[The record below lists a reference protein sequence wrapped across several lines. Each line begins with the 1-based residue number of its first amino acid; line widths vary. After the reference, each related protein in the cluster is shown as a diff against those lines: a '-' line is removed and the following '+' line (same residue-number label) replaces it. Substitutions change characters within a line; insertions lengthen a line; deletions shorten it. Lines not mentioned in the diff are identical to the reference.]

1 MANNYPRP
9 PQGPPPNDNGDHQPQ
24 PNRESERM
32 RLEREEHR
40 VARAQ
45 RSAVARKFEQAVYY
59 LVGALEL
66 LLALR
71 FLLRLTGAN
80 PENTFAQVI
89 YGLSNSFV
97 KPFSTLFISPTFNGN
112 QNIFDI
118 NLLVAM
124 ISYLVLMGLLIW
136 LVRIIESR

>member
-1 MANNYPRP
+1 
-9 PQGPPPNDNGDHQPQ
+9 
-24 PNRESERM
+24 M

-97 KPFSTLFISPTFNGN
+97 KPFSTLFISPTFTGN